1 MVQKAAE
8 IISVLANGS
17 FTLPYSMTLSYQKEP
32 SCIHCLVSLFEKRA
46 MRVHSSPNV
55 KESESYVYNAV
66 ITVISS
72 VSFAEVKKQL
82 VKKENVHIM

>member
-1 MVQKAAE
+1 
-8 IISVLANGS
+8 
-17 FTLPYSMTLSYQKEP
+17 
-32 SCIHCLVSLFEKRA
+32 

-82 VKKENVHIM
+82 VKKENVHIMWRYSKGMYRGVAIFRT